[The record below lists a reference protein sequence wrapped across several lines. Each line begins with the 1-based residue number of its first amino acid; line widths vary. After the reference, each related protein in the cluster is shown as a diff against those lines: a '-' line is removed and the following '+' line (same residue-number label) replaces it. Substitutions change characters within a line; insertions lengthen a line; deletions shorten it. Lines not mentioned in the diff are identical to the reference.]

1 MQPTPLCWLDGQVH
15 PSAEAHLAVDDH
27 GLLYGDGVF
36 EGIRFRQRRCFRL
49 DAHLRRLQASARALD
64 LRWPIPEVTLRAA
77 IAQVL
82 SDYGA
87 SDGYLRLI
95 LTRGSGSL
103 GLDPRSCPQARLI
116 ILADQLSL
124 ARADVSARG
133 LRLCIAAT
141 RRGAPDVLDA
151 RIKSLNYLPGVLA
164 RLEAHQAGAD
174 EAVLLNPQGRL
185 AECTAAN
192 LFIVSRGRLQTPAL
206 SEGPLA
212 GITRAALLE
221 LAGELGIPAE
231 ETALTPYDLLTADE
245 ALICGTGAGVIPVA
259 KVQSRPLADCP
270 GPIFER
276 LSRAY
281 HEQFAAETS
290 A

>member
-15 PSAEAHLAVDDH
+15 PSAEGHLAVDDH

-64 LRWPIPEVTLRAA
+64 LRWPIPEVALRAA

-82 SDYGA
+82 SDYA
-87 SDGYLRLI
+87 ANDGYLRVI
-95 LTRGSGSL
+95 LTRGSGPL
-103 GLDPRSCPQARLI
+103 GLDPRTCSRARVI
-116 ILADQLSL
+116 ILVDQLSL
-124 ARADVSARG
+124 VRADRIARG

-174 EAVLLNPQGRL
+174 EAVLLNAQGRL

-192 LFIVSRGRLQTPAL
+192 LFVVSGGRLQTPAL

-212 GITRAALLE
+212 GITRSVLLE

-245 ALICGTGAGVIPVA
+245 GLICGTGAGVIPIA
-259 KVQSRPLADCP
+259 EVQSRPLPACP

-276 LSRAY
+276 LSSAY
-281 HEQFAAETS
+281 QERVATETG